1 MKTDEKYFNVPIQ
14 LFSGF
19 MVDSLKCL
27 NNVFDY
33 AIYEHSL
40 KLNGTQ
46 TERFK
51 AACKWHEV
59 TPGNESESISNGRE
73 TVLNADK
80 NSPKVGISKTMWF
93 DFYQNDKSDFEKICL
108 LGFLAM
114 KSIIQNHPYA
124 KIDNKFWLSRM
135 DGNAKTIK
143 DFRELSSVLIPYAND
158 YQTVKIKTELRNN
171 WGLTTYSRHTRG
183 FYVSFDL
190 TIEQLVF
197 EAEKRRKSTIDKQ
210 HKEREK
216 EAIKAANKKLYS
228 NTS

>member
-33 AIYEHSL
+33 AIYENSL

-51 AACKWHEV
+51 AACTWYEV
-59 TPGNESESISNGRE
+59 TPGNESESIRNGRE
-73 TVLNADK
+73 KVLNADK

-93 DFYQNDKSDFEKICL
+93 DFYKNDKSDFDKICL
-108 LGFLAM
+108 LGYLAI
-114 KSIIQNHPYA
+114 KSILQNKAYC

-135 DGNAKTIK
+135 DGNAKSII
-143 DFRELSSVLIPYAND
+143 DFFELSEALKPYANE

-190 TIEQLVF
+190 DIEQLVF

-210 HKEREK
+210 YKLKEN
-216 EAIKAANKKLYS
+216 EAIKKAIQKLYS

>member
-19 MVDSLKCL
+19 MNNSKNCL
-27 NNVFDY
+27 DDVFDY
-33 AIYEHSL
+33 AVYQRSL
-40 KLNGTQ
+40 SLTGTQ
-46 TERFK
+46 EEQFK
-51 AACKWHEV
+51 AACKWFSV
-59 TPGNESESISNGRE
+59 KAGDSDKSIRNGKRLNYSTPS
-73 TVLNADK
+73 
-80 NSPKVGISKTMWF
+80 NSPKVGLSLALFW
-93 DFYQNDKSDFEKICL
+93 DFYKNEKTNFDKVCL
-108 LGFLAM
+108 LGFLAI
-114 KSIIQNHPYA
+114 KSILQNKAYC

-135 DGNAKTIK
+135 DGKAKSINDFCELSETIK
-143 DFRELSSVLIPYAND
+143 PYVKE

-197 EAEKRRKSTIDKQ
+197 EAEKRRKSTIEKQ
-210 HKEREK
+210 YKLKEN
-216 EAIKAANKKLYS
+216 EAIKKAIQKLYS